1 MGEHD
6 DRRWR
11 EFLQG
16 TTQQAPASPADTRGE
31 LVPCL
36 TVLWHPDSRVVG
48 GRAVLRGLAGAGD
61 EARLSR
67 LEPDFL
73 SDEGPPRPLA
83 DPFLSRR
90 PIVLR
95 QGAAGEVHLA
105 TRRSS
110 TRLVVDGAPIDGERT
125 LAPEWLARGA
135 VLLLNERVALVLHT
149 AQTMPAAAAP
159 DFGLVGESAAIV
171 AIRHQIRQ
179 ASDIAAPVLLRG
191 ETGTGKE
198 LVARAIHETGPRRGG
213 PYVAVNLAAIP
224 PSLAAAELFG
234 AARGAYT
241 GAVQRQLGYFARAD
255 GGTLFLDEIGDVAL
269 DVQSLLLRVLE
280 TREVQPVGGG
290 LPQTVDV
297 RVIVATDS
305 DLEARIA
312 AGEFRSPLLHRLGGC
327 ELMLPPLRRRRE
339 DVGRLLLHFLREEL
353 RAVGREDLLAP
364 RPPGEPPWL
373 DAPLVA
379 RLAAYNWPGNV
390 RQLRSVAR
398 QLAIAHREDFTAGA
412 TPQIERLLAATDAGL
427 SAPADSA
434 PERLAPAAVMPAP
447 VAAPAPQRS
456 PSRGY
461 RKPSTVGEDELLAAL
476 AAHRFELKAAA
487 RALRI
492 SRPALYLLIERCPR
506 VRKASDLDRREVERA
521 LAGAAGDLDA
531 AAQAV
536 QVSREGLRQ
545 RLRAL
550 GLPSAAPSRR

>member
-1 MGEHD
+1 MGEQD

-11 EFLQG
+11 EFLHD
-16 TTQQAPASPADTRGE
+16 TTQRAPAAPADAGGE
-31 LVPCL
+31 RVPCL
-36 TVLWHPDSRVVG
+36 TVLWHPDPRLVG
-48 GRAVLRGLAGAGD
+48 GRAVLRGLSRAGS
-61 EARLSR
+61 EAALSR

-73 SDEGPPRPLA
+73 IGGESPPRPLA
-83 DPFLSRR
+83 DPVLSRR
-90 PIVLR
+90 PIRLR
-95 QGAAGEVHLA
+95 QGPAGEVHLA
-105 TRRSS
+105 ASGSS
-110 TRLVVDGAPIDGERT
+110 ARLVVDGVPIDDELSVAGDQ
-125 LAPEWLARGA
+125 LARGV
-135 VLLLNERVALVLHT
+135 VLLLNERVALLLHT
-149 AQTMPAAAAP
+149 AEATPAAAVP

-171 AIRHQIRQ
+171 AVRRQIQQ
-179 ASDIAAPVLLRG
+179 ASGIAAPVLLRG

-198 LVARAIHETGPRRGG
+198 LVARAIHDAGPRRGG

-224 PSLAAAELFG
+224 PSLASAELFG

-241 GAVQRQLGYFARAD
+241 GAVQRQPGYFARAD

-280 TREVQPVGGG
+280 TCEVQSVGGG
-290 LPQTVDV
+290 LPQAIDV

-327 ELMLPPLRRRRE
+327 ELLLPPLRRRRD
-339 DVGRLLLHFLREEL
+339 DVGRLLLHFLRDEL

-373 DAPLVA
+373 DAALVA
-379 RLAAYNWPGNV
+379 RLAACDWPGNV
-390 RQLRSVAR
+390 RQLRGVAR
-398 QLAIAHREDFTAGA
+398 QLVTAHRDDYQAGA
-412 TPQIERLLAATDAGL
+412 TPQIERLLAG
-427 SAPADSA
+427 ADG
-434 PERLAPAAVMPAP
+434 
-447 VAAPAPQRS
+447 APAPPATAPMPRRAA
-456 PSRGY
+456 SRAY
-461 RKPSTVGEDELLAAL
+461 RKPSTVGEAELLAAL
-476 AAHRFELKAAA
+476 EAHRFELKAAA
-487 RALRI
+487 RALGI

-550 GLPSAAPSRR
+550 GLHSPASSRR

>member
-1 MGEHD
+1 MGEQD

-11 EFLQG
+11 EFLHD
-16 TTQQAPASPADTRGE
+16 TTQRAPASPADAGAER
-31 LVPCL
+31 VPCL
-36 TVLWHPDSRVVG
+36 TVLWHPDLRVVG
-48 GRAVLRGLAGAGD
+48 GRAVLRGLASAGS
-61 EARLSR
+61 EVALSR

-73 SDEGPPRPLA
+73 IGGDGPPRPLA

-90 PIVLR
+90 PIRLR
-95 QGAAGEVHLA
+95 QGPAGEVHLSA
-105 TRRSS
+105 TGSS
-110 TRLVVDGAPIDGERT
+110 ARLVVDGAPIDDELT
-125 LAPEWLARGA
+125 LVAEQLARGV
-135 VLLLNERVALVLHT
+135 VLLLNERVALLLHS
-149 AQTMPAAAAP
+149 AEAMPAAAVP
-159 DFGLVGESAAIV
+159 DFGLVGDSAAIV
-171 AIRHQIRQ
+171 EVRRQIQQ
-179 ASDIAAPVLLRG
+179 ASGVAAPVLLRG

-198 LVARAIHETGPRRGG
+198 LVARAIHEAGPRRGG

-241 GAVQRQLGYFARAD
+241 GAVQRQPGYFARAD
-255 GGTLFLDEIGDVAL
+255 GGTLFLDEIGDVPL

-290 LPQTVDV
+290 LPQAVDV

-353 RAVGREDLLAP
+353 RAVGREELLAP
-364 RPPGEPPWL
+364 RAPREPPWL
-373 DAPLVA
+373 EAPLVA
-379 RLAAYNWPGNV
+379 RLAACQWPGNV
-390 RQLRSVAR
+390 RQLRGVAR
-398 QLAIAHREDFTAGA
+398 QLVVAHHDRYQAGA
-412 TPQIERLLAATDAGL
+412 TPQIERLLGAVDAAPPTPVPVAPRP
-427 SAPADSA
+427 APA
-434 PERLAPAAVMPAP
+434 
-447 VAAPAPQRS
+447 
-456 PSRGY
+456 SRAY

-476 AAHRFELKAAA
+476 EAHRFELKAAA
-487 RALRI
+487 RALGI
-492 SRPALYLLIERCPR
+492 SRPALYLLIDRCPR
-506 VRKASDLDRREVERA
+506 VRKAADLDRREVERA

-531 AAQAV
+531 AAHAV

-550 GLPSAAPSRR
+550 GLPSPATSRR